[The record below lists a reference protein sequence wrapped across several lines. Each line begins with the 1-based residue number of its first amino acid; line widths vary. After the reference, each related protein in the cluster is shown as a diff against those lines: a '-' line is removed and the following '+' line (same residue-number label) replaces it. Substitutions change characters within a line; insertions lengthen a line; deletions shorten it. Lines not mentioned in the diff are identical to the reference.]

1 MAWIDDLAT
10 NLGEEPLSKQ
20 EISELL
26 VVARE
31 VAHRVE
37 RKITP
42 LSTFVIGAAVARRSQ
57 ATGSDAAA
65 RATAMQEVTA
75 AVTAMLPPE
84 KPETPQTPETG

>member
-10 NLGEEPLSKQ
+10 NLGEEPLTKQ

-57 ATGSDAAA
+57 AAGNDAAA
-65 RATAMQEVTA
+65 RAGAMQEVTA
-75 AVTAMLPPE
+75 TVTAMLPPE
-84 KPETPQTPETG
+84 TPDSSGTPQAG